1 MGALCHQPFGLG
13 RQPSGC
19 SVKLLGLGPTKAF
32 VAFLLGIASGD
43 TRDKKKSASLG
54 WRPSAAPTHCLDT
67 LLGMP
72 TNPFA
77 RLRSLALKIPEGPQ
91 ELLPLIDFLEAFP
104 QQGREEDLIHLVGTT
119 AMGIAKAR
127 QGGLWDGSRWLFL
140 RGTAPPF
147 PTHPG
152 DGWQVLA
159 WQYGEEVYGHLV
171 LHADSLP
178 QAVPLLLSISAPLL
192 AWRRAEAVRSSQNQA
207 LALQLSRLNTVFD
220 LTRNLGQVETRR
232 DLVRLMAN
240 TLMGEFR
247 IMRLLVVDARG
258 RVLHAKGLGTL
269 PEALEG
275 EGLLEVVQTRG
286 LIHAIELVDQSH
298 SHGFA
303 YAAEPAVGRLSED
316 DLVFLRTL
324 LNLTSSQLSSLEMR
338 EARIQAE
345 RMEKDLDLARNIQRS
360 LLPKT
365 LPEPDGWQCAAA
377 NLPYQAVGGDLYD
390 LWLAGDEPP
399 GTRLH
404 LAVGDISGKGLPASL
419 MMTQL
424 SAFLRAMADRPVAD
438 WGRLAERLNRR
449 MNDVRDRNR
458 YTTLVAGSLNPAN
471 GDLRY
476 VNGGHNPPLLVR
488 ATGEVVRLAPTGP
501 MVGLLP
507 GVSFR
512 EGRAHLDQGDVL
524 LIFTD
529 GLVEAEDAAGEELG
543 DGPLAEVVLRR
554 PEAGAAELFE
564 ALLVEAFTH
573 LGNGRF
579 RDDVTL
585 VVIKRMG

>member
-1 MGALCHQPFGLG
+1 LAG
-13 RQPSGC
+13 
-19 SVKLLGLGPTKAF
+19 T
-32 VAFLLGIASGD
+32 
-43 TRDKKKSASLG
+43 
-54 WRPSAAPTHCLDT
+54 
-67 LLGMP
+67 GMA
-72 TNPFA
+72 TNPFD
-77 RLRSLALKIPEGPQ
+77 RLRHLALQIPEGPQ
-91 ELLPLIDFLEAFP
+91 ELLPLIDFLETFP
-104 QQGREEDLIHLVGTT
+104 LQGSEEDLVHLVGIT

-127 QGGLWDGSRWLFL
+127 QGGLWDGGKWLFL
-140 RGTAPPF
+140 RGAAPAF

-152 DGWQVLA
+152 EGWRVRP
-159 WQYGEEVYGHLV
+159 WQYGDEVYGHLV
-171 LHADSLP
+171 LHAETLP
-178 QAVPLLLSISAPLL
+178 DAVPLLLSISAPLL
-192 AWRRAEAVRSSQNQA
+192 AWRRAEAVRSTQNQA

-232 DLVRLMAN
+232 DLVRLMGN

-247 IMRLLVVDARG
+247 IMRLLVVDDQG
-258 RVLHAKGLGTL
+258 RVLHSKGIGTL
-269 PEALEG
+269 PEVLEG
-275 EGLLEVVQTRG
+275 ERLHEVVEARG
-286 LIHAIELVDQSH
+286 LVHAIELVDQTH

-324 LNLTSSQLSSLEMR
+324 FNLTSSQLSSLELR
-338 EARIQAE
+338 EARLQAV

-365 LPEPDGWQCAAA
+365 LPEPTGWECAAA

-390 LWLAGDEPP
+390 LWMAGDEAP
-399 GTRLH
+399 GIRLH
-404 LAVGDISGKGLPASL
+404 IAVGDISGKGLPASL

-424 SAFLRAMADRPVAD
+424 SAFLRAMADRPVED
-438 WGRLAERLNRR
+438 WGRLAERVNRR

-458 YTTLVAGSLNPAN
+458 YTTLVAGSLNPQN

-512 EGRAHLDQGDVL
+512 EGRAHLDRGDVL
-524 LIFTD
+524 VIFTD
-529 GLVEAEDAAGEELG
+529 GVVEAENAAGEELG

-554 PEAGAAELFE
+554 PAAGAEELLE
-564 ALLVEAFTH
+564 ALLVETFQH

-585 VVIKRMG
+585 VVIKRI